1 MFEAN
6 EKRRDTLARLIEFVR
21 GCPDGATVGWLDV
34 TQKTGVQM
42 NDAGKALF
50 HLARQRAKRP
60 AETIKGYGVKFS
72 CVENALDIVAAKAR
86 RLSGALNIAK
96 ETTSQVSG
104 RHLDEM
110 PQDGRNRLIQIEAT
124 FAALSI
130 SASLAKKLPPKKT

>member
-1 MFEAN
+1 M
-6 EKRRDTLARLIEFVR
+6 T
-21 GCPDGATVGWLDV
+21 P
-34 TQKTGVQM
+34 
-42 NDAGKALF
+42 GKALF
-50 HLARQRAKRP
+50 HLAQAKGQTPGRDHQGLWR
-60 AETIKGYGVKFS
+60 EVL